1 MNNKENLII
10 TKVNIQGIAEGLIY
24 AIESLKIE
32 ERCRNYNMTWT
43 ETKNLFIIES
53 LKGINNPIFWESVKN
68 FSEIIKNF
76 TK

>member
-1 MNNKENLII
+1 MECKGL
-10 TKVNIQGIAEGLIY
+10 TEGLIY
-24 AIESLKIE
+24 TIESLKIE

>member
-10 TKVNIQGIAEGLIY
+10 TKVNIQGITEGLIY

-68 FSEIIKNF
+68 FCEIIKNF

>member
-10 TKVNIQGIAEGLIY
+10 TKVNIQGITEGLIY
-24 AIESLKIE
+24 TIESLKIE

-53 LKGINNPIFWESVKN
+53 LKGINNPVFWESVEN
-68 FSEIIKNF
+68 FSKIIKEY

>member
-10 TKVNIQGIAEGLIY
+10 TKVNIQGITEGLIY
-24 AIESLKIE
+24 TIESLKIE
-32 ERCRNYNMTWT
+32 ERCRNYNMTWA